1 MVARKAR
8 IVLLAGALVMGP
20 LALLVQSQIPGR
32 VPGSTA
38 SSGATKGA
46 GSAYSKSASSETT
59 AGEAQPTGASGW
71 RASVAGD
78 NAPSTSNSLRSP
90 TQESGR
96 ESARVARTEM
106 QPIDSPRPSRAKVT
120 EGDGTLPGEHGQVWR
135 EYDISAYT
143 HRVTSTNRPEQA
155 IVDWILRETGYE
167 AWHGDAVALLS
178 ANKRTLRA
186 YHTPEMQATVSDIVQ
201 RFVDSEAETHAYSI
215 RVVSLD
221 TASWRAKA
229 QRMLKPVNVQTQGV
243 QAWLLAK
250 EDAALLQGE
259 LRKRNDYRE
268 HSSPHLLVSNG
279 QTGVATAVRTR
290 NYVRGVILSPE
301 AWPGFQPQQ
310 AQIDEGYSLELSPL
324 LSQDGRT
331 IDAIIK
337 CNLDQLEK
345 LHPVALDVPTAA
357 TPRQR
362 TQIDVPQL
370 SSFRLHERFRW
381 PAEQVLL
388 IGCGLVAPPVPAD
401 PQIRLPLLNA
411 PLRVDLLIFVESR
424 GPHGKPPVIP
434 QAATGPLAITPLR

>member
-8 IVLLAGALVMGP
+8 ILLLAGALAVAP
-20 LALLVQSQIPGR
+20 LATLVIAQIPGR
-32 VPGSTA
+32 IPGST
-38 SSGATKGA
+38 SSNAAKGA
-46 GSAYSKSASSETT
+46 GSAYSKPATSENA
-59 AGEAQPTGASGW
+59 AGEARPTNTGGW

-78 NAPSTSNSLRSP
+78 NASSSSANSSRAAAPDSA
-90 TQESGR
+90 R
-96 ESARVARTEM
+96 EPARVARTEM
-106 QPIDSPRPSRAKVT
+106 QPIDGVRPSRVS

-167 AWHGDAVALLS
+167 AWHGEPVALLS
-178 ANKRTLRA
+178 ANKRALRV
-186 YHTPEMQATVSDIVQ
+186 YHTPEMQATVGDIVQ

-370 SSFRLHERFRW
+370 SSFRLHERFRF

-401 PQIRLPLLNA
+401 PQIRLPLVSV

-434 QAATGPLAITPLR
+434 QAATSPLAITPLR